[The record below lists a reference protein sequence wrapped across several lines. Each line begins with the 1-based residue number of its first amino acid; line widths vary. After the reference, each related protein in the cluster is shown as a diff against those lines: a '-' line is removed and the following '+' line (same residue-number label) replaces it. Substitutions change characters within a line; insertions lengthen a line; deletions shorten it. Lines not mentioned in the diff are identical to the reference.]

1 MKKTIFALIVTG
13 CLLGTAGFAAAGSS
27 ALEGYYDNYI
37 MKKINNCYKTASV
50 LQKCDNPRVSDLKR
64 MQSEKAIFYTE
75 NKAQLI
81 RSMIEK
87 NVGSEPYKLDY
98 FLITEFKNG
107 KAKH

>member
-27 ALEGYYDNYI
+27 PLEGYYDNYI
-37 MKKINNCYKTASV
+37 MKKINNCCKTASM
-50 LQKCDNPRVSDLKR
+50 LQKCDNPRVSDLKSMR
-64 MQSEKAIFYTE
+64 SEQAKFYTE
-75 NKAQLI
+75 KKGQLI
-81 RSMIEK
+81 RSMVERGVGIEAHK
-87 NVGSEPYKLDY
+87 IDY